1 MAGFAAFDQA
11 QSAVGDE
18 TAHGPTGGVGGE
30 ASTAGEPRQGEAELG
45 PAFETAVPQ
54 EMTIDAALRDGQA
67 QPGNELVIDLL
78 PNAFS
83 VGFFVFHGTSPDQR
97 VRVRRLGGEKPTVVL
112 RKSLQI
118 ALVFFG
124 MAKKEL
130 TQSSQST
137 QSS

>member
-1 MAGFAAFDQA
+1 
-11 QSAVGDE
+11 
-18 TAHGPTGGVGGE
+18 
-30 ASTAGEPRQGEAELG
+30 
-45 PAFETAVPQ
+45 
-54 EMTIDAALRDGQA
+54 
-67 QPGNELVIDLL
+67 LVIDLL